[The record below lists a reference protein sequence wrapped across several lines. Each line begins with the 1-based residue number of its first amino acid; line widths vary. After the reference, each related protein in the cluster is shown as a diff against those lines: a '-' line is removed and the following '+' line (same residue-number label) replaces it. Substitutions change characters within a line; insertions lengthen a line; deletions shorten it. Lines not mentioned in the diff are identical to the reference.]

1 MKLEPPHII
10 FTQISWVKSVSI
22 HVCLF
27 WSANMRQILI
37 FDKSAY
43 LEQVC
48 NLIASPCIAVWTR
61 NETRVCY
68 RIYQEY
74 GENHRNILSSINPIP
89 WSVGSSLC
97 AIKNGI
103 LETIFFIGPESDHW
117 QPLSVTNWLT
127 HSGLVDLNLIGVT
140 LAWKDA
146 NSKLVKFADVDDE
159 ENVGNSLLQI

>member
-1 MKLEPPHII
+1 
-10 FTQISWVKSVSI
+10 
-22 HVCLF
+22 
-27 WSANMRQILI
+27 MRQILI

-61 NETRVCY
+61 NETWVCY
-68 RIYQEY
+68 RNYQEY

-103 LETIFFIGPESDHW
+103 LETIFFIWPKSDHW
-117 QPLSVTNWLT
+117 QPLSVTHWLT
-127 HSGLVDLNLIGVT
+127 NCCFVDLTDVT
-140 LAWKDA
+140 LAFEDA
-146 NSKLVKFADVDDE
+146 KLVEVASAADVDAE
-159 ENVGNSLLQI
+159 KQTHIFGHKAEFLFRFVQVW